1 MSLPLPAVTV
11 HFENSHSEPL
21 VLRIHDLETGGP
33 PAELEIAPGDSKPL
47 RVQRSPGATL
57 EEVFVSRGPDGQL
70 VYDERR
76 IPVPPRGR
84 YTVTVYANRQTSVY
98 FDRTRNK
105 GPIPDE
111 SRNSL
116 VSLGV
121 FVLPP
126 GDLLDDG
133 TQIDAYRESR

>member
-1 MSLPLPAVTV
+1 ML
-11 HFENSHSEPL
+11 F
-21 VLRIHDLETGGP
+21 
-33 PAELEIAPGDSKPL
+33 
-47 RVQRSPGATL
+47 RS
-57 EEVFVSRGPDGQL
+57 
-70 VYDERR
+70 
-76 IPVPPRGR
+76 
-84 YTVTVYANRQTSVY
+84 RQTSVY

-133 TQIDAYRESR
+133 TQIDAYRESRYRGNPGAAAVTDP